1 MSVAPKIGW
10 ERRLGESAKEIGMKF
25 EMACNWDLALLE
37 GLAGSP
43 VDELFG
49 GMPNS
54 PIAGGRGSFVA
65 AEASP
70 EFVENYVAEAR
81 RRGFRFNF
89 LLNATCL
96 DNLEYQREGNR
107 RIVEHIAWVE
117 STGVDA
123 VTVSI
128 PFLLRIIKKQ
138 FPRLEVKI
146 SSHARVNNPR
156 TAQFWQEWGA
166 DSIILK
172 EDTARDFQMLKAIR
186 KAFQGELILIANPG
200 CLFECHQA
208 LNHTN
213 TMSHGSQSG
222 HVSEG
227 FMIDSC
233 YFSCTREKMAD
244 PRELIKIRWIRPED
258 VGHYEEIGID
268 RLKIIDRYKT
278 TEMLLSYLK
287 AYSERRYEGNLI
299 DLLNLP
305 RRGAFLPVNLKYLMR
320 EEHVNTDKLMDFAD
334 CCDMTV
340 SELIQIDSRQIP
352 SDFLE
357 FFKGM
362 DCARASC
369 DECGYCDRIAG
380 RAVKIKSEELKAQ
393 VAKYDAFLEDL
404 VSGRVFEKEAE
415 YREDEDLVWEREAKR
430 LHEDLLEAVPP
441 LLKKIAQK
449 KTFAGAE
456 KSARE
461 KSSRSI
467 RKEDILKGWLTET
480 PSVFLPRVK
489 ERLEELGVRIEPG
502 LVPREK

>member
-1 MSVAPKIGW
+1 
-10 ERRLGESAKEIGMKF
+10 MKF
-25 EMACNWDLALLE
+25 EMACNWDPALLD

-43 VDELFG
+43 ADELFG

-54 PIAGGRGSFVA
+54 PIAGGRASFVA
-65 AEASP
+65 AEATP
-70 EFVENYVAEAR
+70 EFVQQYVAEAR
-81 RRGFRFNF
+81 RRGLRFNF

-117 STGVDA
+117 SIGVDA

-156 TAQFWQEWGA
+156 TAKFWEEWGA

-172 EDTARDFQMLKAIR
+172 EDTARDFRMLEAIR
-186 KAFQGELILIANPG
+186 KAFRGELILIANPG
-200 CLFECHQA
+200 CLFDCHQA

-213 TMSHGSQSG
+213 TMSHGSQAG

-227 FMIDSC
+227 FIIDSC
-233 YFSCTREKMAD
+233 YFSCTRKKMAD

-258 VGHYEEIGID
+258 VGHYEEVGID

-320 EEHVNTDKLMDFAD
+320 EEFVNTDKLMDFAD

-340 SELIQIDSRQIP
+340 SELIQIDSRKIP
-352 SDFLE
+352 ADFLD
-357 FFKGM
+357 FFKEM
-362 DCARASC
+362 DCTHASC
-369 DECGYCDRIAG
+369 DECGYCDRIAEQ
-380 RAVKIKSEELKAQ
+380 AVRVRGEELKAQ

-404 VSGRVFEKEAE
+404 VSGAVFAKEQE
-415 YREDEDLVWEREAKR
+415 YREDQGLVWEGEAR
-430 LHEDLLEAVPP
+430 GLHQDLLEAVPA

-449 KTFAGAE
+449 KTSAGAE

-461 KSSRSI
+461 RRSNRI
-467 RKEDILKGWLTET
+467 SKEDVLKGWLTET
-480 PSVFLPRVK
+480 PSVFLPQVK
-489 ERLEELGVRIEPG
+489 ERLRELGVEADATP
-502 LVPREK
+502 PR